1 MNTPWYNHIISS
13 YPFLFS
19 KISHIETDKGWES
32 IILSTCKFL
41 HSQNSNIN
49 LPNQFYFSQIKE
61 KFGSIRLYI
70 NSDTNSITTSN
81 NSYVNGFIHAME
93 NISHYICESCGNPGT
108 IQQFNNLLKC
118 QCPPC
123 AHNRNKILIFK

>member
-1 MNTPWYNHIISS
+1 MTTWYNHIISS
-13 YPFLFS
+13 YPYLFKRS
-19 KISHIETDKGWES
+19 FIETDKGWEP

-41 HSQNSNIN
+41 HSQNSNLN
-49 LPNQFYFSQIKE
+49 SSNQFYFSQIKE

-70 NSDTNSITTSN
+70 DSDTIPSQPNPYI
-81 NSYVNGFIHAME
+81 NGFINAME
-93 NISHYICESCGNPGT
+93 DISHYICESCGSPGT

-123 AHNRNKILIFK
+123 AHNRNKLIIFK